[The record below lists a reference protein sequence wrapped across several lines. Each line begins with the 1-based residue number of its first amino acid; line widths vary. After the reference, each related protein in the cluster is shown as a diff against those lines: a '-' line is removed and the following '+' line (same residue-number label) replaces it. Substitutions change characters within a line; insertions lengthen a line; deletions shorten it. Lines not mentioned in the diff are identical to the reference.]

1 MEANKIKVP
10 SRPATTYFGFNIWL
24 MNTETLFKRSG
35 RPNILTF
42 TSNSANKCTTKDH
55 VVFTNVARVTTIN
68 TDVFV
73 SPGNWKREGVN
84 NSLRFLF
91 FL

>member
-1 MEANKIKVP
+1 MEANRIKVP
-10 SRPATTYFGFNIWL
+10 SSPATTFLGFNIWL

-42 TSNSANKCTTKDH
+42 TSNSTNKCSTKDH
-55 VVFTNVARVTTIN
+55 VVFTNVARVN
-68 TDVFV
+68 TDVFA

-84 NSLRFLF
+84 NSLRFLL

>member
-1 MEANKIKVP
+1 MEANRIKVP
-10 SRPATTYFGFNIWL
+10 SSPATTFLGFNIWL

-42 TSNSANKCTTKDH
+42 TRNSSKNKCTTKDH
-55 VVFTNVARVTTIN
+55 VVFTNVACVN

-73 SPGNWKREGVN
+73 SPGNCKREGVN
-84 NSLRFLF
+84 NSLRFLL